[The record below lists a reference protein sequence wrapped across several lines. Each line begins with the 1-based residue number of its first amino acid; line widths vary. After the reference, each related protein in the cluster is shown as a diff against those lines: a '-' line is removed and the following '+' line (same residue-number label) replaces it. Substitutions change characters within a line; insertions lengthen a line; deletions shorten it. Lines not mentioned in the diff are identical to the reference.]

1 MWAVVSSQQ
10 TGKNENR
17 MMCGDKKSE
26 KNSEFQMVFIPT
38 TFCALVSCSNH

>member
-10 TGKNENR
+10 IEKNENR

-26 KNSEFQMVFIPT
+26 KILSSRWYLYPQHSV
-38 TFCALVSCSNH
+38 H